1 MMYGPDG
8 GRLCRLNLRTG
19 KVTNLIDD
27 AGGGV
32 RDPQVHYDGQ
42 RIVFSYRPGGTRF
55 YHLYE
60 INRDGSE
67 LRQLTDGPYDDYE
80 PTYLPDGDLVFC
92 SSRCNRFVQCWFTQ
106 VAILHRCDANGGNI
120 RPVSANIEQDNTPWM
135 LPDGRLLYMRWE
147 YVDRSRV
154 RYHHLWTVNPDGTD
168 QMVFYGNMRPGTV
181 MLDAKPI
188 PGSSRVVASFSP
200 GHGLKEHAGFVTLV
214 DPGNGPDDRACARQ
228 VSREPEWRDPYPFS
242 EGCFLVARDRKLWI
256 MDGQGNAEPF
266 YVLPPELARLDVHEP
281 RPLCP
286 RPREHLIESRVDSA
300 AATGR
305 LVLEDVTR
313 GRNMAGVKRG
323 EVKQLLV
330 LETLPKPVN
339 FSGSMEPISLGGTFT
354 LPRILGTVPVEPDGS
369 AYLEV
374 PALRPLFFV
383 ALDAD
388 GLSVKRMQSFVSVMP
403 GETVSCV
410 GCHDSR
416 TEAPPAGVSLRA
428 MRRPAS
434 TIEAVD
440 GQPDMF
446 EFPRDIQP
454 ILDRHCVRCHNYEQF
469 SGKLS
474 LTDDRGPWY
483 SHAYTALM
491 SRGLVSHGG
500 DADGNIAPRK
510 IGSSASRVMAY
521 LQTHHEG
528 VELSA
533 RELQSIRLWIDSGA
547 PYPATYAA
555 LGTGMVGF
563 GPDADVL
570 QRRCCSCHAPKDADR
585 KEWPTGFRTHL
596 DLLPNLTRPEKSLML
611 LAPLATESGGVALCK
626 EAPVFKD
633 RADPDYQTLLRNVQA
648 AKTQLDSI
656 RRFDMEGFRPNQHY
670 VREMKRYGVLP
681 TAFDLAKDPID
692 VYATDHAYWRSF
704 WWRPRT

>member
-1 MMYGPDG
+1 
-8 GRLCRLNLRTG
+8 
-19 KVTNLIDD
+19 
-27 AGGGV
+27 
-32 RDPQVHYDGQ
+32 
-42 RIVFSYRPGGTRF
+42 
-55 YHLYE
+55 
-60 INRDGSE
+60 
-67 LRQLTDGPYDDYE
+67 
-80 PTYLPDGDLVFC
+80 
-92 SSRCNRFVQCWFTQ
+92 
-106 VAILHRCDANGGNI
+106 
-120 RPVSANIEQDNTPWM
+120 
-135 LPDGRLLYMRWE
+135 
-147 YVDRSRV
+147 
-154 RYHHLWTVNPDGTD
+154 
-168 QMVFYGNMRPGTV
+168 
-181 MLDAKPI
+181 
-188 PGSSRVVASFSP
+188 
-200 GHGLKEHAGFVTLV
+200 
-214 DPGNGPDDRACARQ
+214 
-228 VSREPEWRDPYPFS
+228 
-242 EGCFLVARDRKLWI
+242 
-256 MDGQGNAEPF
+256 
-266 YVLPPELARLDVHEP
+266 
-281 RPLCP
+281 
-286 RPREHLIESRVDSA
+286 
-300 AATGR
+300 
-305 LVLEDVTR
+305 
-313 GRNMAGVKRG
+313 
-323 EVKQLLV
+323 
-330 LETLPKPVN
+330 
-339 FSGSMEPISLGGTFT
+339 
-354 LPRILGTVPVEPDGS
+354 
-369 AYLEV
+369 
-374 PALRPLFFV
+374 
-383 ALDAD
+383 
-388 GLSVKRMQSFVSVMP
+388 MP

-611 LAPLATESGGVALCK
+611 LAPLATESGGFALCK